1 VWLFS
6 VLRSRVRNPWL
17 LSFCQYYN
25 GELGDVFA
33 VPQNDEHRA
42 LLARY
47 AALVGRDQILIDD
60 YQVAISKSLPAKVLI
75 LSNDAQTLYAKGKA
89 RYTEEQLNIFIGSP
103 HPYFVE
109 FLNPS
114 ASKGAGLAQVCEHL
128 GIRMSEVVAFGDGD
142 NDKEMLQL
150 AGMGVAMRNA
160 TPGAKEAANVVLEVK
175 HLEPALQRSTLP
187 GVFAS

>member
-1 VWLFS
+1 
-6 VLRSRVRNPWL
+6 
-17 LSFCQYYN
+17 
-25 GELGDVFA
+25 VFA

-128 GIRMSEVVAFGDGD
+128 GINMSEVVAFGDGD

-150 AGMGVAMRNA
+150 AGTGVAMRNA
-160 TPGAKEAANVVLEVK
+160 TPGAKEAADVVLEVK
-175 HLEPALQRSTLP
+175 HLEPALRQSTLP
-187 GVFAS
+187 GVFLLFNVVVYFV